1 MIGLEQDRL
10 VQGASTRGHGEYM
23 YMGMVHAWV
32 GFFVSTDLKTKT
44 FEQRALAIESARKHR
59 MRRPQCD
66 APTTPATVSSG
77 CSGRIAVI
85 WGRSARAQTQTQVKQ
100 SVADTV
106 DVKVVMVTD
115 GRTAAAL
122 VGTGPAVLRSDSA
135 VDPEHCALETR
146 RASTCHS
153 DVCRRQRQADW

>member
-1 MIGLEQDRL
+1 
-10 VQGASTRGHGEYM
+10 
-23 YMGMVHAWV
+23 MG
-32 GFFVSTDLKTKT
+32 GFFVSTDLIFKT
-44 FEQRALAIESARKHR
+44 FQKRALAIESCSKKSYE
-59 MRRPQCD
+59 
-66 APTTPATVSSG
+66 TTPKRCLYYTGDCVVG
-77 CSGRIAVI
+77 CSIDIAVI
-85 WGRSARAQTQTQVKQ
+85 WGRSACAQTQTQVKQ
-100 SVADTV
+100 SVADAG

-115 GRTAAAL
+115 GRTTAAL